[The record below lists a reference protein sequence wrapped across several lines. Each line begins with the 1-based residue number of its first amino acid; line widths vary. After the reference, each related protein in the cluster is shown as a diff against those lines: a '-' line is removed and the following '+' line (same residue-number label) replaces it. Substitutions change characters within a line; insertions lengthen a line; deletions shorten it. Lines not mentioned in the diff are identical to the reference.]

1 MQQSPVYI
9 IDDSQI
15 QVIILEKILLEEG
28 FPVQAFVNG
37 PDLIQELDNEN
48 SPILIIS
55 DVDMPGMNGFEL
67 IEAVKQKS
75 CCRDI
80 PFFFISSNG
89 NTEIVEKARKM
100 GAKNF
105 IEKPFKSKSLI
116 EMVREAIVN

>member
-9 IDDSQI
+9 IDDSKI

-28 FPVQAFVNG
+28 FPVQAFGNG
-37 PDLIQELDNEN
+37 HDLIRELENEN
-48 SPILIIS
+48 NPLLIIS

-89 NTEIVEKARKM
+89 NADVVEKARKM
-100 GAKNF
+100 GAKDF
-105 IEKPFKSKSLI
+105 IEKPFKSKLLI
-116 EMVREAIVN
+116 EMVRKAIVN